1 MEPASPVEWAEW
13 PICRVA
19 DIEEPGARGFMVG
32 DGDWPFRGFVVRSGD
47 GVFAYANVCPH
58 ARHPLDMMPDQF
70 LAREGTM
77 IRCGSHGAMFVPE
90 TGECVFGPCV
100 GARLL
105 RLDARVDE
113 SGAVLVRAPDSLRDE
128 WLSAWTGL

>member
-1 MEPASPVEWAEW
+1 
-13 PICRVA
+13 
-19 DIEEPGARGFMVG
+19 
-32 DGDWPFRGFVVRSGD
+32 VRSGD

-58 ARHPLDMMPDQF
+58 ARHPLDAMPDYF

-100 GARLL
+100 GASLL
-105 RLDARVDE
+105 RLDVRVDE
-113 SGAVLVRAPDSLRDE
+113 RGHVLVRAPDSLQDE
-128 WLSAWTGL
+128 RLSAWTGL